1 MINNNLPLVSVI
13 LSTFNN
19 SQSIND
25 SVNSILGQTYKN
37 IEFLILDDGSTDN
50 TWEKLN
56 KFNDRR
62 IKLFKN
68 NNNIGLTKSLN
79 KLISKS
85 SGQYVARQD
94 ADDIS
99 LSHRLEV
106 QINILSTS
114 LYQVCTSRAKI
125 KDNGSLIPGFSFN
138 FPYKFIFRY
147 KNPFIHGTMMIEK
160 YCLDSINGYDENFYY
175 AQDYK
180 LFSDLIKS
188 DISIYQIKE
197 PLYILNM
204 KNTISTEKLNEQN
217 YFASCV
223 RKNIIPDL

>member
-1 MINNNLPLVSVI
+1 MNNSNSPLVSVI

-37 IEFLILDDGSTDN
+37 IELLILDDGSTDN

-56 KFNDRR
+56 KFNDPRV
-62 IKLFKN
+62 KLFKN
-68 NNNIGLTKSLN
+68 KDNIGLTKSLN

-85 SGQYVARQD
+85 SGQYIARQD

-114 LYQVCTSRAKI
+114 LYKVCTSRAKI
-125 KDNGSLIPGFSFN
+125 KDDNSLIPGLSFN
-138 FPYKFIFRY
+138 
-147 KNPFIHGTMMIEK
+147 
-160 YCLDSINGYDENFYY
+160 
-175 AQDYK
+175 
-180 LFSDLIKS
+180 
-188 DISIYQIKE
+188 
-197 PLYILNM
+197 
-204 KNTISTEKLNEQN
+204 
-217 YFASCV
+217 
-223 RKNIIPDL
+223 